1 MQGDLLLPLM
11 AFAMAS
17 SITPGPNNLML
28 LASGANYGFRRTI
41 PHMLGIGIGFV
52 VMMVIVG
59 LGIGQM
65 LQAAPQVYT
74 GLRLAS
80 LLYMGWLAWRIAT
93 SGPVD
98 GGISNPHAK
107 PMTFLQA
114 VLFQWVNPKAVAM
127 ALAATATYTDPSRYV
142 ASLLVVAL
150 VFGSINLPCVSVWA
164 GFGMALRNWLKD
176 PVKLR
181 LFNVAMAVL
190 LVLSFLPLVAD
201 LLRGISL
208 WLHA

>member
-1 MQGDLLLPLM
+1 MPGQLLLSLM

-17 SITPGPNNLML
+17 SVTPGPNNLML

-41 PHMLGIGIGFV
+41 PHILGVGLGFL

-65 LQAAPQVYT
+65 LQASPKIYT
-74 GLRLAS
+74 ALRLAS
-80 LLYMGWLAWRIAT
+80 LLYMAWLAWRIAT

-98 GGISNPHAK
+98 GSGGNPHAR

-114 VLFQWVNPKAVAM
+114 MLFQWINPKAIAM

-142 ASLLVVAL
+142 QSLLVVAL
-150 VFGSINLPCVSVWA
+150 VFASINLPCVSLWA
-164 GFGMALRNWLKD
+164 GFGVALRNWLKD
-176 PVKLR
+176 PVRLR
-181 LFNVAMAVL
+181 IFNVTMALL
-190 LVLSFLPLVAD
+190 LVISFLPLVVS
-201 LLRGISL
+201 LLKGL
-208 WLHA
+208 PF

>member
-1 MQGDLLLPLM
+1 MQSSLLLSLM
-11 AFAMAS
+11 AFAVAS

-41 PHMLGIGIGFV
+41 PHILGVGLGFI

-65 LQAAPQVYT
+65 LQASPKVYT

-80 LLYMGWLAWRIAT
+80 LLYMGWLAWKIAT
-93 SGPVD
+93 SGPVE
-98 GGISNPHAK
+98 GGSGHPQSK

-114 VLFQWVNPKAVAM
+114 VLFQWVNPKAIAM
-127 ALAATATYTDPSRYV
+127 GLAATATYTDPGRYLS
-142 ASLLVVAL
+142 SLLVVAL

-164 GFGMALRNWLKD
+164 GFGVALRNWLKD
-176 PVKLR
+176 PLR
-181 LFNVAMAVL
+181 LRIFNVAMAVL
-190 LVLSFLPLVAD
+190 LAVSFLPLAAD
-201 LLRGISL
+201 LLRGIPR
-208 WLHA
+208 